1 MPHTVLGWDIGG
13 AHLKAALIDEQG
25 TVIQIYL
32 EACPLWKGLEYLQQ
46 AVQKILKALP
56 IAPDRHAITM
66 TGELVDL
73 FNSRDEGV
81 AQIIQAMQSY
91 LPKQTPMIYAGGKG
105 FFSANDVKEKHYS
118 AIASANWLASA
129 SLSASQINSGLFID
143 IGSTTTDIL
152 VCDKGK
158 VQTQAFSDYQRLQ
171 SQELVYTGIVRT
183 AVMAVT
189 QTGFFK
195 GQAVGLM
202 AEYFATMADV
212 YRLTGE
218 LNEAHDHTETADGD
232 EKTPLA
238 SAKRLSRMIGYE
250 FEAQDLAYWQ
260 QFAAYL
266 KSQQKQ
272 HIKTACQRQL
282 SRLSVDEN
290 TCIVGAG
297 IGRFLA
303 QQIAVDLGL
312 IYQDF
317 NQLVKTEL
325 LDSPLEI
332 ADCAPAVA
340 VACLSQQLTTDF

>member
-1 MPHTVLGWDIGG
+1 MLQKTLGWDIGG
-13 AHLKAALIDEQG
+13 AHLKAALVDEQG
-25 TVIQIYL
+25 TVIQVYL
-32 EACPLWKGLEYLQQ
+32 EACPLWKGLEHLQH
-46 AVQKILKALP
+46 AVQKILKVLP
-56 IAPDRHAITM
+56 TMPNTHAITM

-91 LPKQTPMIYAGGKG
+91 LPQQTLMIYAGKHG
-105 FFSANDVKEKHYS
+105 FILANKIKIKHYS

-129 SLSASQINSGLFID
+129 SLSATQINSGLFID
-143 IGSTTTDIL
+143 IGSTTSDIL
-152 VCDKGK
+152 VCEHGK
-158 VQTQAFSDYQRLQ
+158 VHAQGFTDYQRLQ
-171 SQELVYTGIVRT
+171 SQELIYTGIVRT
-183 AVMAVT
+183 AVMAIT

-218 LNEAHDHTETADGD
+218 LNEAHDHTETADGN
-232 EKTPLA
+232 EKTIIA

-250 FEAQDLAYWQ
+250 FEIQDLAYWQ

-266 KSQQKQ
+266 KNQQKQ
-272 HIKTACQRQL
+272 HIKIACQKQL
-282 SRLSVDEN
+282 SRLLVDEN

-312 IYQDF
+312 VYQDF

-340 VACLSQQLTTDF
+340 VACLSQQSNTDF